1 MTGNDENGPMTES
14 AVSVPLMES
23 PPGAAC
29 VIDGRRYLYFGGTSY
44 LGLHGHPEVIA
55 AACEATRQYGIHS
68 ATSRALFG
76 NTPLTVAVERSAAEF
91 FGLADAFY
99 FVSGYVSTTVLLQAI
114 ASDFDVLFLDQS
126 AHYSV
131 AEAARAVSL
140 PLVRFSPRDAEDLR
154 HRLAQHVGPRQRP
167 LVLTD
172 GVSPSLGCLAPLDR
186 YGKILAAYGGAGVL
200 VDDAH
205 GVGTLGER
213 GRGTLEFLGL
223 WSAAVNAERAA
234 DAGLEVRWYLGGTLS
249 KALGGFGGIVPG
261 SPAFLRRVRTA
272 SHYFDGASAPPTPV
286 AAASACALQLVQRQ
300 PELRARLRDNVH
312 AVRDGLRQLGL
323 AVDDSPAPIV
333 PLQAGSA
340 DDMQRLHA
348 ALKQQGI
355 IVPYMAVYSG
365 LGAAGA
371 LRIAVFATHTAEMI
385 QQLLDSL
392 RKRL

>member
-1 MTGNDENGPMTES
+1 MTG
-14 AVSVPLMES
+14 ASVPVPLLES
-23 PPGAAC
+23 PPGAEC

-76 NTPLTVAVERSAAEF
+76 NTPLTLAVERLAADF
-91 FGLADAFY
+91 LGLEDAFY
-99 FVSGYVSTTVLLQAI
+99 FVSGYVTTTVLLQAL
-114 ASDFDVLFLDQS
+114 APDFDVLFLDES

-131 AEAARAVSL
+131 VEAARAVRL
-140 PLVRFSPRDAEDLR
+140 PLVRFQPRDAEDLR
-154 HRLAQHVGPRQRP
+154 DRLSQHVGPRQRP

-172 GVSPSLGCLAPLDR
+172 GVSPSLGRIAPLDR
-186 YGKILAAYGGAGVL
+186 YCRILESYAGAAIL

-205 GVGTLGER
+205 GWGTIGEQ

-223 WSAAVNAERAA
+223 WSPAVNAERV
-234 DAGLEVRWYLGGTLS
+234 AGEGPRVRLYVGGTLS

-261 SPAFLRRVRTA
+261 SAAFLRRVRTA
-272 SHYFDGASAPPTPV
+272 SHYYDGASAPPTPV
-286 AAASACALQLVQRQ
+286 AAASACALQLLQRQ
-300 PELRARLRDNVH
+300 PELRRQLRDNVR

-323 AVDDSPAPIV
+323 AVDDSPTPIV
-333 PLQAGSA
+333 AVQAGSA

-348 ALKQQGI
+348 ALQQRGLV
-355 IVPYMAVYSG
+355 VPYMAAYSG

-385 QQLLDSL
+385 QRLLTVL
-392 RKRL
+392 RELL